1 MSLTLFDAIV
11 VVVVLISALLAMVR
25 GFVREILSITSWV
38 IAGVAAYFL
47 YSPLLNLIY
56 PSPIADQTI
65 ATIIAVAVVFV
76 IVLII
81 ATYLTVKVA
90 DFVIDSRIGAVDRLM
105 GFVFGAFR
113 GLLLVV
119 IAFVFFTW
127 LVPAPQQPLWISGAQ
142 THPMLESLGESLIRI
157 LPPDIE
163 EALMEGFRG
172 AEEGTIETPTTTNPE
187 QFDQRF
193 TPGTNLDNRALEQLL
208 QPAAPTPGVAPAPAP
223 AP

>member
-25 GFVREILSITSWV
+25 GFVREVLSITSWV

-47 YSPLLNLIY
+47 HPPLLNLIY

-81 ATYLTVKVA
+81 ATYITVKVA

-105 GFVFGAFR
+105 GFVFGALR

-127 LVPAPQQPLWISGAQ
+127 LVPASQQPLWIANAQ
-142 THPMLESLGESLIRI
+142 THPMLESLGESLIKV

-163 EALMEGFRG
+163 EALMNGFRTG
-172 AEEGTIETPTTTNPE
+172 EEETTETPTQTPAPDPAA
-187 QFDQRF
+187 FDERF
-193 TPGTNLDNRALEQLL
+193 TPT
-208 QPAAPTPGVAPAPAP
+208 PAGDPLGQMIQGAPTVPAPAP
-223 AP
+223 TPAP